1 MGSNKI
7 WLRAETKPAEARSA
21 LTPTTCKALIDA
33 GYEVTVER
41 STQRIFDGKTCPM
54 DSELMLDAVGA
65 PLVEEGSWVKDA
77 PKDAY
82 ILGLKELP
90 EDDFPLEH
98 VHISFA
104 HCYKE
109 QAGWEKVLSRWPRG
123 GGVLLDLE
131 FLTDD
136 AGRRVAA
143 FGFSAGYAGAALA
156 VKNWAWQLTHPEGE
170 PLAGEKP
177 YANQDLLIQSVKESL
192 QAGQK
197 QSGKSPKILVIGA
210 LGRCGKGAVQLAKDV
225 GIPESDIIQWDMEE
239 TKKGGPFKE
248 IVEDADI
255 FVNCIYLSSKIPH
268 FVNVES
274 LSTPN
279 RRLSVI
285 CDVSADTTNPNNPI
299 PVYNITT
306 TFDKPTVPV
315 TLPNGTQGTPLSVI
329 SIDHLPSLLPRES
342 SEMFSQALMPSL
354 LQLKDREN
362 ARVWKQ
368 AEDLFN
374 QKEKP
379 TTVAAYAAGASLA
392 AVALFYVFGP
402 NYTIDGDEAGG
413 NRKKSIVGLSNPA
426 NDCFINSVLQALAGL
441 GDLRLYLIRELH
453 RRELDGPE
461 IYNQLP
467 GPEEA
472 DQLREKRPDRIRE
485 LQQGTITRALKEM
498 LDRLNERPIY
508 KKTISARAFIQAL
521 EFAYRT
527 RISRNQQDAQEF
539 LQIVAE
545 RLSDEYHAGVKAR
558 QRAEKLI
565 EFNSYQE
572 SEEVPSEIEVRVD
585 DGTENGLPAIIDT
598 KLKEIDNEYGFPFE
612 GKLES
617 QIECQF
623 CHYKYK
629 PNQTSFVNLTL
640 QVPQRSST
648 TLNACFDGLLK
659 TEYIDDFRCDKCRL
673 LHAIEV
679 KSNALVKAG
688 SSTDRQRLE
697 AEIEKIQV
705 ALSSDPENALDG
717 VTLPPAELA
726 PKRRIARHMR
736 ITVFPKIIAIHL
748 SRSMFDRSGS
758 TKNAAKVAFPERLP
772 LGGILNQKWFKL
784 LAIVCHKGSHNS
796 GHYESFRRNHL
807 YPPYSTPSV
816 FSSYAQSRAASE
828 NPSRVASPRLPASS
842 SSTEPPALNI
852 SPPASAFTN
861 SPLSLTPDSPS
872 RPPSATDLKSP
883 RPTTSSSRV
892 SFQSTHS
899 SSKQNISPTSAAR
912 GSSSLDTARLSSPAS
927 RSSLAE
933 RNASATDTEASASAT
948 LASRLRRRRKTADRW
963 WRISDEKIKECKT
976 SDVLGMQKEVYLL
989 FYEIEK
995 ADS

>member
-1 MGSNKI
+1 MGFNKI

-21 LTPTTCKALIDA
+21 LTPNTCKALLDN
-33 GYEVTVER
+33 GYEVT
-41 STQRIFDGKTCPM
+41 
-54 DSELMLDAVGA
+54 AGA
-65 PLVEEGSWVKDA
+65 RLVDEGSWVKDA

-98 VHISFA
+98 IHISFA
-104 HCYKE
+104 HCYKQ

-123 GGVLLDLE
+123 GGLLLDLE

-136 AGRRVAA
+136 SGRRVAA

-170 PLAGEKP
+170 PLPGETP
-177 YANQDLLIQSVKESL
+177 YANQDLLIESVKEAL

-197 QSGKSPKILVIGA
+197 QSGKSPRILVIGA
-210 LGRCGKGAVQLAKDV
+210 LGRCGNGAVQLAKDV
-225 GIPESDIIQWDMEE
+225 GIPESDIIQWDMAE

-255 FVNCIYLSSKIPH
+255 FVNCIYLSSPIPH

-285 CDVSADTTNPNNPI
+285 CDVSADTTNPHNPI

-315 TLPNGTQGTPLSVI
+315 TLPTGTQGTPLSVI

-342 SEMFSQALMPSL
+342 SEMFSQALLPSL

-362 ARVWKQ
+362 SRVWKQ
-368 AEDLFN
+368 AEELFN
-374 QKEKP
+374 EKEKP

-402 NYTIDGDEAGG
+402 NYTIDGDELGG
-413 NRKKSIVGLSNPA
+413 KGKKSVVGLTNPA

-441 GDLRLYLIRELH
+441 GDLRLYLIREIH
-453 RRELDGPE
+453 RRELDGPD
-461 IYNQLP
+461 IYNELP
-467 GPEEA
+467 DPDE
-472 DQLREKRPDRIRE
+472 QMREKRPDRVRE

-508 KKTISARAFIQAL
+508 KKTISARGFIQAL
-521 EFAYRT
+521 EYAYRT
-527 RISRNQQDAQEF
+527 RVSRNQQDAHEF

-545 RLSDEYHAGVKAR
+545 RLCDEYHAGVKAR
-558 QRAEKLI
+558 QRAQGSLELASG
-565 EFNSYQE
+565 EGE
-572 SEEVPSEIEVRVD
+572 APSEIEVHVE

-598 KLKEIDNEYGFPFE
+598 KLKNIDNEYGFPFE

-617 QIECQF
+617 QIECQH
-623 CHYKYK
+623 CRYKYRPK
-629 PNQTSFVNLTL
+629 QTAFVNLTL
-640 QVPQRSST
+640 QVPQKSST
-648 TLNACFDGLLK
+648 TLSACFDGLLK
-659 TEYIDDFRCDKCRL
+659 TEYIEDFRCDNCRL
-673 LHAIEV
+673 LHAVEI
-679 KSNALVKAG
+679 KSRELAKAR
-688 SSTDRQRLE
+688 SIKDREKLE
-697 AEIEKIQV
+697 AEIKKIQT
-705 ALSSDPENALDG
+705 ALDIDPEAALDG
-717 VTLPPAELA
+717 VTLPPAEQA

-736 ITVFPKIIAIHL
+736 IIVFPKIIAIHL
-748 SRSMFDRSGS
+748 SRSIFDRSSS
-758 TKNAAKVAFPERLP
+758 TKNAAKVSFPERLP
-772 LGGILNQKWFKL
+772 LGGILNQTWFKL

-807 YPPYSTPSV
+807 YPPFATPSV
-816 FSSYAQSRAASE
+816 FSSYAQSRAVSA
-828 NPSRVASPRLPASS
+828 NPSRAQSPAPTPRNSDLD
-842 SSTEPPALNI
+842 PPALSI
-852 SPPASAFTN
+852 SNAGPNRIPPSTATEQTGSSQPTSDPPGSGSQLN
-861 SPLSLTPDSPS
+861 SPTQP
-872 RPPSATDLKSP
+872 SP
-883 RPTTSSSRV
+883 RPTTSSSRI
-892 SFQSTHS
+892 SFQTTHS
-899 SSKQNISPTSAAR
+899 KSSGKQNISPKSSPR
-912 GSSSLDTARLSSPAS
+912 DSSLEVSRPVSRASLNSP
-927 RSSLAE
+927 
-933 RNASATDTEASASAT
+933 ATDTET
-948 LASRLRRRRKTADRW
+948 TVKSRLRRRRKQVDRW
-963 WRISDEKIKECKT
+963 WRISDDKIKECKT

-989 FYEIEK
+989 FYEMERP
-995 ADS
+995 ATGPA